1 MYIICPGDTFFFLV
15 CLLVMQE
22 VWTMFLE
29 SATLNTSPCTCLNKQ
44 NKKTFTSFISS
55 RYFFLTTP
63 YSCNFKLILS
73 TCMCPDQDEYTLKI
87 TWMTNKLVIYTKQ
100 PARSVISSA
109 LNFDSYYISMYIH
122 VVYMYLYFLHK
133 KKMNYIL
140 PKSFHQIS
148 KICLNLL
155 RKGCSLLYPPLLY
168 HISSSMPQ
176 RTPIVVSR
184 SKLKTK
190 VNSY

>member
-29 SATLNTSPCTCLNKQ
+29 SATLNTSPFTCLNKQ
-44 NKKTFTSFISS
+44 NKKTFTYPSLAQGIFSWQLPTHVISNWSF
-55 RYFFLTTP
+55 LHVCVHDP
-63 YSCNFKLILS
+63 
-73 TCMCPDQDEYTLKI
+73 DEYTLKI

-100 PARSVISSA
+100 PARPVISSA

-133 KKMNYIL
+133 KK
-140 PKSFHQIS
+140 
-148 KICLNLL
+148 
-155 RKGCSLLYPPLLY
+155 
-168 HISSSMPQ
+168 
-176 RTPIVVSR
+176 RTTYSQKAFI
-184 SKLKTK
+184 KFLKP
-190 VNSY
+190 VWIY